1 MSRIIIIIIWSK
13 SQVPLYMRAI
23 KWGDVNYA
31 FFIFIKFYY
40 VDIGEQFWFYTRTLD
55 ALPTTTAKVPTDFI
69 IIFRV
74 EEKERYVLWPKYFPH
89 RERTLTINS
98 TSTLKGT
105 NIYRIFSRVYLYQ
118 RKTGTFREVFRD
130 DTMRPMEE
138 TMYVLKRDYSFH

>member
-13 SQVPLYMRAI
+13 SQVPLYMRTI
-23 KWGDVNYA
+23 KWVDVNYA
-31 FFIFIKFYY
+31 FCLFMKFYY
-40 VDIGEQFWFYTRTLD
+40 VDIGEQFRFYSRTLD

-105 NIYRIFSRVYLYQ
+105 NIYRIFSRVYLY
-118 RKTGTFREVFRD
+118 
-130 DTMRPMEE
+130 
-138 TMYVLKRDYSFH
+138 

>member
-1 MSRIIIIIIWSK
+1 MVFVCFFLFRKQKLWIRKMSRIIIIIIWSK
-13 SQVPLYMRAI
+13 SQVPLYMRTI
-23 KWGDVNYA
+23 KWVDVNYV
-31 FFIFIKFYY
+31 FCLFIKCYY
-40 VDIGEQFWFYTRTLD
+40 VDIGEQFRFWSRTLD

-105 NIYRIFSRVYLYQ
+105 NIYRIFSRVYLY
-118 RKTGTFREVFRD
+118 
-130 DTMRPMEE
+130 
-138 TMYVLKRDYSFH
+138 

>member
-13 SQVPLYMRAI
+13 SQVPLYMRTI
-23 KWGDVNYA
+23 KWGDANYV
-31 FFIFIKFYY
+31 FHLLIKLHYK
-40 VDIGEQFWFYTRTLD
+40 DINEQFGFQCRTLD
-55 ALPTTTAKVPTDFI
+55 ALPTSIDKVPTDFI

-105 NIYRIFSRVYLYQ
+105 NIYRIFSRVYLY
-118 RKTGTFREVFRD
+118 
-130 DTMRPMEE
+130 
-138 TMYVLKRDYSFH
+138 

>member
-13 SQVPLYMRAI
+13 SQVPLYMKTI
-23 KWGDVNYA
+23 KWGDVNCV
-31 FFIFIKFYY
+31 FCLFIKFYC
-40 VDIGEQFWFYTRTLD
+40 VDIGEEFRFYSRTLD

-98 TSTLKGT
+98 TSTIKRA
-105 NIYRIFSRVYLYQ
+105 NIYRIFSRVYLFQEEQELFENYLEVIQ
-118 RKTGTFREVFRD
+118 CVHWRKQ
-130 DTMRPMEE
+130 
-138 TMYVLKRDYSFH
+138 YLY